1 MKETKTPPTVPT
13 GVPVPTLLV
22 IGAGFGRTGTTSLRE
37 ALIRLGFDPCDYM
50 RGNLEHPER
59 FALWEEALRH
69 KTAGEPIDWRPLL
82 AGYRAT
88 VDWPGAYFWRELTAA
103 HPEAKVILTVRDPER
118 WYASTLATIFTFT
131 SRVRDGVPPSARV
144 RQLLLRSVVPGMRE
158 GLRFID
164 DLVWQGTFDG
174 RFSEREYA
182 LRVFREH
189 NQAVQKTI
197 PTDKLLVFDVKQGWE
212 PLCQFLGVSVPAG
225 EPFPHL
231 NDASSMQMRTRLRER
246 FRGVTLRA
254 GAIAASVVL
263 GLLALTWQRRR
274 TPSRSATDL
283 EERVG

>member
-1 MKETKTPPTVPT
+1 MMETNTAPTVPT
-13 GVPVPTLLV
+13 GVPTPTLRI

-37 ALIRLGFDPCDYM
+37 ALVRLGFDPCDHM
-50 RGNLEHPER
+50 RGNLEQPER
-59 FALWEEALRH
+59 FALWDEALRH

-82 AGYRAT
+82 ADYRAT
-88 VDWPGAYFWRELTAA
+88 VDWPGAYFWRELASA
-103 HPEAKVILTVRDPER
+103 HPDAKVILTVRDPER
-118 WYASTLATIFTFT
+118 WYASTLATIFTFS
-131 SRVRDGVPPSARV
+131 SRVRDDDPPSTRV
-144 RQLLLRSVVPGMRE
+144 RQLLLRSVMPGMRE

-174 RFSEREYA
+174 RFREREYA
-182 LRVFREH
+182 LRVFDEH
-189 NQAVQKTI
+189 NHAVQETI

-231 NDASSMQMRTRLRER
+231 NDASSMQMRTWLRER
-246 FRGVTLRA
+246 YRGVALRA

-274 TPSRSATDL
+274 THRGPQRT
-283 EERVG
+283 

>member
-1 MKETKTPPTVPT
+1 MMETKTPPTVPT
-13 GVPVPTLLV
+13 GVPTPTLLV

-37 ALIRLGFDPCDYM
+37 ALVRLGFAPCDHM

-59 FALWEEALRH
+59 FALWDEALRH

-88 VDWPGAYFWRELTAA
+88 VDWPGAYFWRELTSA

-118 WYASTLATIFTFT
+118 WYASTLTTIFTFS
-131 SRVRDGVPPSARV
+131 SRVRDGDPPSTRV
-144 RQLLLRSVVPGMRE
+144 RQLLLRSVMPGMRE

-164 DLVWQGTFDG
+164 DLVWQGTFGG
-174 RFSEREYA
+174 RFREREYA
-182 LRVFREH
+182 LRVFNEH
-189 NQAVQKTI
+189 NQAVQETI

-212 PLCQFLGVSVPAG
+212 PLCQFLGVSVPVG

-231 NDASSMQMRTRLRER
+231 NDASSMRMRTWLRER
-246 FRGVTLRA
+246 YRGVALRV

-263 GLLALTWQRRR
+263 GLLALTWHRRR
-274 TPSRSATDL
+274 THRGPQRT
-283 EERVG
+283 

>member
-1 MKETKTPPTVPT
+1 METKTPPTVPT
-13 GVPVPTLLV
+13 GVPAPTLQV

-37 ALIRLGFDPCDYM
+37 ALIRLGFDPCDHM

-59 FALWEEALRH
+59 FALWDEALSH

-88 VDWPGAYFWRELTAA
+88 VDWPGAYFWRELTSA

-118 WYASTLATIFTFT
+118 WYASTLATIFTFS
-131 SRVRDGVPPSARV
+131 SRARAGDPLSMRV
-144 RQLLLRSVVPGMRE
+144 RQRLVHSMMPGE

-174 RFSEREYA
+174 RFREREYA
-182 LRVFREH
+182 LRVFSEH
-189 NQAVQKTI
+189 NQAVQEAI
-197 PTDKLLVFDVKQGWE
+197 PADKLLVFDVKQGWE

-231 NDASSMQMRTRLRER
+231 NDASSMQMGTWLRER
-246 FRGVTLRA
+246 YRGVALRA
-254 GAIAASVVL
+254 AVIAASVVL
-263 GLLALTWQRRR
+263 GLLALAWRRRR
-274 TPSRSATDL
+274 TDRGPQRA
-283 EERVG
+283 

>member
-13 GVPVPTLLV
+13 GVPVPTLQV

-131 SRVRDGVPPSARV
+131 SRMRDGVPPSARV

-164 DLVWQGTFDG
+164 DLVWQVTFDG
-174 RFSEREYA
+174 RFSERDYA

-189 NQAVQKTI
+189 NQAVQETI

-212 PLCQFLGVSVPAG
+212 PLCQFLGVPVPAG

-231 NDASSMQMRTRLRER
+231 SETSAAQQEIRELYR
-246 FRGVTLRA
+246 VGALRA
-254 GAIAASVVL
+254 GAIAASAIL
-263 GLLALTWQRRR
+263 GLLALASQGRR
-274 TPSRSATDL
+274 THRDRRPA
-283 EERVG
+283 

>member
-1 MKETKTPPTVPT
+1 METKTPPTVPT
-13 GVPVPTLLV
+13 GVPAPTLQV

-37 ALIRLGFDPCDYM
+37 ALIRLGFDPCDHM

-59 FALWEEALRH
+59 FALWDEALSH

-88 VDWPGAYFWRELTAA
+88 VDWPGAYFWRELTSA

-118 WYASTLATIFTFT
+118 WYASTLATIFTFS
-131 SRVRDGVPPSARV
+131 SRARAGDSLSMRV
-144 RQLLLRSVVPGMRE
+144 RQRLVRSMMPGE

-164 DLVWQGTFDG
+164 DLVWQGTFRG
-174 RFSEREYA
+174 RFREREYA
-182 LRVFREH
+182 LRVFKEH
-189 NQAVQKTI
+189 NQAVQETI
-197 PTDKLLVFDVKQGWE
+197 PADKLLVFDVKQGWE

-231 NDASSMQMRTRLRER
+231 NDASSMRMGTWLRER
-246 FRGVTLRA
+246 YRGVALRA

-274 TPSRSATDL
+274 THRGPQRA
-283 EERVG
+283 

>member
-1 MKETKTPPTVPT
+1 MMDNKTPPTVPT
-13 GVPVPTLLV
+13 GVPAPTLRV

-37 ALIRLGFDPCDYM
+37 ALVRLGFDPCDHM

-59 FALWEEALRH
+59 FALWDEARSH
-69 KTAGEPIDWRPLL
+69 KTAGEPIDWRPLF

-88 VDWPGAYFWRELTAA
+88 VDWPGAYFWRELTSA

-118 WYASTLATIFTFT
+118 WYASTLATIFTFS
-131 SRVRDGVPPSARV
+131 SRAHAGDPLSTRV
-144 RQLLLRSVVPGMRE
+144 RQRLVRSMMPGE

-174 RFSEREYA
+174 RFREREYA
-182 LRVFREH
+182 LRVFNEH
-189 NQAVQKTI
+189 NQAVQQTI

-212 PLCQFLGVSVPAG
+212 PLCQFLGVSVPVG

-231 NDASSMQMRTRLRER
+231 NDASSMRMRKWLRER
-246 FRGVTLRA
+246 YRGVALRA

-263 GLLALTWQRRR
+263 GLLALSWQRRR
-274 TPSRSATDL
+274 THRGPQRA
-283 EERVG
+283 